1 MLMPIDFSQFKVGDT
16 LYQFKKITD
25 YNFLTKQTTVR
36 FRIKPVIITKLTNS
50 RVYTNDNQVYKYR
63 KTMFL
68 PDASAD
74 KYFSATTTEIR
85 LYPSEDHAQAAIDEW
100 HRLTIHWLDDK
111 IKALEHTANKQL
123 RKIKDDI
130 KQQPTITQES
140 TNELINLN
148 QKLSNMLNMLGY

>member
-1 MLMPIDFSQFKVGDT
+1 MLMPIDFSQFEVGDT

-36 FRIKPVIITKLTNS
+36 FQIKPVIITKITNS

-100 HRLTIHWLDDK
+100 YRLTIHWLDDK

>member
-1 MLMPIDFSQFKVGDT
+1 MLAPIDFSKLKVGDT
-16 LYQFKKITD
+16 LYQFEKITD
-25 YNFLTKQTTVR
+25 HDFITKQNTVR
-36 FRIKPVIITKLTNS
+36 FQIKPVIITKITNS

-85 LYPSEDHAQAAIDEW
+85 LYPSEDHAQAAINEW
-100 HRLTIHWLDDK
+100 YRLTILWVDDE

-123 RKIKDDI
+123 RKIEDDM

-140 TNELINLN
+140 TKELVNLS
-148 QKLSNMLNMLGY
+148 QKLSNMLNMLR